1 MKPSHSKNLDCF
13 VHEDFASTWTSV
25 TSANPSSVKS
35 RTGYVITF
43 ASWPILWSSK
53 LQSEVALSTT
63 EAEHIALSQS
73 TRDLLPMLKLL
84 LELSKATMLIVGS
97 VIAHS
102 TIFEDN
108 KGCVELPISSFLI
121 SH

>member
-1 MKPSHSKNLDCF
+1 LKPSHSKNLDCF